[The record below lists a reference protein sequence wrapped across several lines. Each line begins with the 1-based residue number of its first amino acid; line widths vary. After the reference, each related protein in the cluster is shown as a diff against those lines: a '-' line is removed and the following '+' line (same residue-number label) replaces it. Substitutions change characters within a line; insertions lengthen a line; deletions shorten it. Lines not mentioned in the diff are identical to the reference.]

1 MNDIVSYLP
10 LLNLL
15 IIPLFLAYVKNEVRL
30 SRLEHLAH
38 RVENHPCFTDRRH
51 AGHQPDHT

>member
-1 MNDIVSYLP
+1 MNAILEYLP

-15 IIPLFLAYVKNEVRL
+15 IVPLFLAYVKNEVRL

-51 AGHQPDHT
+51 VAHPQDHT